1 MPVRAAPV
9 SNVANAPAAFQN
21 QQSSIVN
28 LIAYA
33 SMIVQASIP
42 DFLIRQAEEVARREG
57 TTVDSIISIAL
68 SSQVSAWKVR
78 DTFEQRAARGK
89 VEDLAEILA
98 NVPDAP

>member
-1 MPVRAAPV
+1 
-9 SNVANAPAAFQN
+9 
-21 QQSSIVN
+21 
-28 LIAYA
+28 
-33 SMIVQASIP
+33 MIVQASIP

-89 VEDLAEILA
+89 VEDLAAIFSK
-98 NVPDAP
+98 VPDAPPAPGDEM

>member
-1 MPVRAAPV
+1 
-9 SNVANAPAAFQN
+9 
-21 QQSSIVN
+21 
-28 LIAYA
+28 
-33 SMIVQASIP
+33 MIVQASIP

-68 SSQVSAWKVR
+68 SSQVTAWKVR

-98 NVPDAP
+98 NVPDTPPVPGDERE